1 MMSAVIILSLALSGA
16 LYYIHLLRRH
26 IEQTHAE
33 YIKKLILAGLA
44 GYFINTLLPFNK
56 RYTKLP
62 KK

>member
-1 MMSAVIILSLALSGA
+1 MMSAVIILSLALLGA
-16 LYYIHLLRRH
+16 LYYIHLLRKH

-44 GYFINTLLPFNK
+44 GYFISMLFPFNK
-56 RYTKLP
+56 RDTKAP

>member
-1 MMSAVIILSLALSGA
+1 MIFAVIILSLALSGA
-16 LYYIHLLRRH
+16 IYYIHLLRRH

-44 GYFINTLLPFNK
+44 GYFVSTLFPFNK
-56 RYTKLP
+56 RDTKLP

>member
-1 MMSAVIILSLALSGA
+1 MIFAVIILSLALSGA
-16 LYYIHLLRRH
+16 IYYIHLLRRH

-44 GYFINTLLPFNK
+44 GYFVSTFFPFNK
-56 RYTKLP
+56 RDTKLP

>member
-1 MMSAVIILSLALSGA
+1 MIFAVIILSLALLGA

-44 GYFINTLLPFNK
+44 GYFISTLFPFNK
-56 RYTKLP
+56 RDTKLP

>member
-44 GYFINTLLPFNK
+44 GYFISTLFPFNK
-56 RYTKLP
+56 RDTKLP

>member
-1 MMSAVIILSLALSGA
+1 MIFAVIILSLALSGA

-44 GYFINTLLPFNK
+44 GYFISTLFPFNK
-56 RYTKLP
+56 RDTKLP

>member
-1 MMSAVIILSLALSGA
+1 MIFAVIILSLALCGA
-16 LYYIHLLRRH
+16 LYYIHLLRKH

-44 GYFINTLLPFNK
+44 GYFISTLFPFSK
-56 RYTKLP
+56 RDTKLP

>member
-1 MMSAVIILSLALSGA
+1 MIFAVIILSLALSGA
-16 LYYIHLLRRH
+16 LYYIHLLRKH

-44 GYFINTLLPFNK
+44 GYFISTLFPFNK
-56 RYTKLP
+56 RDTKLP